1 MVIELFLRTGVGA
14 NRAATAKLRAFR
26 ALSTEISADFS
37 TVASENWFVTRFLK
51 AFVESRPLR
60 DGNDAGIGRR

>member
-1 MVIELFLRTGVGA
+1 MVIGLFLRTGVGA
-14 NRAATAKLRAFR
+14 NRAATAKLHGFR

-51 AFVESRPLR
+51 AFVESQPLF
-60 DGNDAGIGRR
+60 DDSDAGLRSR

>member
-14 NRAATAKLRAFR
+14 NRAATAKLRGFR

-37 TVASENWFVTRFLK
+37 TVASENWFVTLF
-51 AFVESRPLR
+51 
-60 DGNDAGIGRR
+60 

>member
-14 NRAATAKLRAFR
+14 NRAATAKLRGFR

-51 AFVESRPLR
+51 AFAESQPLR
-60 DGNDAGIGRR
+60 YGNDGGIGRL

>member
-1 MVIELFLRTGVGA
+1 MAIELFLRTGVGA
-14 NRAATAKLRAFR
+14 NRAATAKRRGFR

-51 AFVESRPLR
+51 PFVESQPLK
-60 DGNDAGIGRR
+60 DGNDAGIGRG